1 LRPVQNRS
9 SIARAIARQS
19 LVNRSSIARQS
30 LVNRSSIARQSLSQW
45 LSQWLTQACD
55 RFQSAAGLA
64 SKNRDILVLEARRS
78 NQSLLQ
84 RTITGNALKLMVLGA
99 LILGITLRVV
109 HLDRKFYW
117 LDEAFTSQHVSGY
130 TDPEIIKSMSTGI
143 PMPVRQLD
151 RYQYPN
157 PAKTATDTISH
168 IADTAPELPP
178 LYFLILRAWDD
189 AFGHSI
195 VVTRSLSVLMSLLLL
210 PAVYW
215 LCWELFQSAWVGTLA
230 LALMA
235 VSPFHIVFA
244 QEARPYTLWLS
255 ALMLANAAL
264 VKAQRQRSLSAWVI
278 YGLAMSV
285 GFYTHMLSIGI
296 WLAQTL
302 YIWAAANGQ
311 WRRSTKRHAL
321 SSLAIWAAF
330 TPWLWRGFIAHSFAS
345 ENLVRTP
352 KPLWALVKG
361 ILRGVCMLFVDF
373 GVDQR
378 SAKFEI
384 ALFLA
389 VCIPMLLLVGW
400 AVFYLWQQGP
410 RLAKLFLLPFSLL
423 PILGLLA
430 TDLLMH
436 ANRTEFNRYSLPSYL
451 GLQIVVAYFFAA
463 KLQLVPSSGPP
474 PPHLDHKRWQ
484 FALAGVLAIGILSST
499 VFSMAPSWWNK
510 GDVLTPFREY
520 QCVTTAINQSSSP
533 RMVSD
538 AFFVHVLALSHSLKD
553 AAEVQVLPA
562 QGPTDR
568 AFITS
573 LSNPTRSVFI
583 YLPSPALHQAVQA
596 QVNLREIC
604 PNLLWQ
610 VQP

>member
-1 LRPVQNRS
+1 
-9 SIARAIARQS
+9 
-19 LVNRSSIARQS
+19 
-30 LVNRSSIARQSLSQW
+30 
-45 LSQWLTQACD
+45 
-55 RFQSAAGLA
+55 
-64 SKNRDILVLEARRS
+64 VLEARRS
-78 NQSLLQ
+78 DQSLVQ
-84 RTITGNALKLMVLGA
+84 STAIGNALRLIVLGA
-99 LILGITLRVV
+99 LILGISLRIV

-130 TDPEIIKSMSTGI
+130 TDSAIVQGMGTGI

-157 PAKTATDTISH
+157 PAKTTTDTVNH

-178 LYFLILRAWDD
+178 LYFLMLRAWND

-235 VSPFHIVFA
+235 VSPFHVVFA
-244 QEARPYTLWLS
+244 QEARPYTLWLTG
-255 ALMLANAAL
+255 LMIANAAL
-264 VKAQRQRSLSAWVI
+264 IKAQRQRSLPAWGI
-278 YGLAMSV
+278 YVLAMSV

-296 WLAQTL
+296 WLAQTV
-302 YIWAAANGQ
+302 YIWAAAKGH
-311 WRRSTKRHAL
+311 WRRSTQRHAL
-321 SSLAIWAAF
+321 SSLAIWASFA
-330 TPWLWRGFIAHSFAS
+330 PWLWRGFIAHPFVS

-352 KPLWALVKG
+352 KPFWVLMKG
-361 ILRGVCMLFVDF
+361 ILRGICILFVDF

-378 SAKFEI
+378 SARFEI
-384 ALFLA
+384 VLFLA
-389 VCIPMLLLVGW
+389 VCIPTLFLVGW
-400 AVFYLWQQGP
+400 ALFYLWQRGP
-410 RLAKLFLLPFSLL
+410 RLAKLFLLPFSML

-463 KLQLVPSSGPP
+463 KLQLVASAGPP
-474 PPHLDHKRWQ
+474 LQRLHHKRWQ
-484 FALAGVLAIGILSST
+484 FTLGGVLALGILSST
-499 VFSMAPSWWNK
+499 VFSVAPSWWNK
-510 GDVLTPFREY
+510 GDVRTPFREY

-533 RMVSD
+533 RLVSD

-553 AAEVQVLPA
+553 AAEVQVLRMEAVP
-562 QGPTDR
+562 DR

-573 LSNPTRSVFI
+573 LSDSTRSVFI
-583 YLPSPALHQAVQA
+583 YLPSPSLQQVVQA
-596 QVNLREIC
+596 QVNLQEVC
-604 PNLLWQ
+604 PNLLWR